1 MRMTI
6 VTLMLLSGVVLCS
19 AENALMRRAAQAGN
33 TRTGDACRVP
43 LNRKPARQTPPRDAQ
58 IA

>member
-19 AENALMRRAAQAGN
+19 AENAHAQAAQAGN

-43 LNRKPARQTPPRDAQ
+43 LNRNPARQTPPRDAQ